1 MIYRIVVTILLIAA
15 IVAVGVAMEPSSTSN
30 LVTPAAPSV
39 DDGAM
44 KSLRL
49 N

>member
-1 MIYRIVVTILLIAA
+1 MIYRIIVTAILLIA
-15 IVAVGVAMEPSSTSN
+15 IVAVGVSLEEPTNRASST
-30 LVTPAAPSV
+30 TKPASV